1 MRRPQL
7 AVVLCCC
14 LTVVGAA
21 SLLAHSVRTSVP
33 HLPRPSP
40 PLSRRKLL
48 TVAAATAVQL
58 RTALH
63 VAGADDEMEDGSE
76 DELAGLVG
84 SASGVKKRTK
94 PADKTSAQ
102 KYSAADVSYAFAD
115 IVAARAGLDRID
127 SLLRAEELGAVARL
141 LSKPPFFSFK
151 ANAQALVRGPGLSA
165 EDKLQIGNE
174 KRVSLSFS
182 TPQLFFFF
190 QIGNEKRVS
199 L

>member
-7 AVVLCCC
+7 AVVLYCC

-102 KYSAADVSYAFAD
+102 KYSAADVRYAFAD

-174 KRVSLSFS
+174 KRVKSLFLY
-182 TPQLFFFF
+182 TP
-190 QIGNEKRVS
+190 S
-199 L
+199 MSPYMAHMYP

>member
-33 HLPRPSP
+33 HPPRPSP

-58 RTALH
+58 RSALH

-174 KRVSLSFS
+174 KRVSVSFS
-182 TPQLFFFF
+182 TPQLLFFF
-190 QIGNEKRVS
+190 R
-199 L
+199 